1 MKKFLFSLKAFVV
14 FVGCSDVSS
23 HRGVPSGIYVRSMES
38 EFSIAQDTVVV
49 TPQQYGW
56 VQVRHN
62 TAYNRIG
69 EGPNDKKLKST
80 TFIARF
86 NPVSKE
92 CLNPK
97 TGDRYSFPEDGKSI
111 LYNGATYTAVP

>member
-1 MKKFLFSLKAFVV
+1 MKKFLFSLIALVV

-23 HRGVPSGIYVRSMES
+23 YRGVPSGVYVRSMES
-38 EFSIAQDTVVV
+38 EFSVAEDSVIV
-49 TPQQYGW
+49 TPQQDGW

-62 TAYNRIG
+62 TAYSRTG
-69 EGPNDKKLKST
+69 EQPNNKKLKNT

-86 NPVSKE
+86 DPVSKE

-97 TGDRYSFPEDGKSI
+97 TGDRYNFPQDGKSI
-111 LYNGATYTAVP
+111 LYNGAIYTAVP